1 MRGTSALVVGLL
13 ALGVVGGCGGSGGG
27 DDGSGPIE
35 IGMVAATTGPYAGGE
50 APLINGVK
58 LAIADVNAK
67 GGIDGRDLKLSVKDT
82 GSEQTGAVN
91 AYNRA
96 TSDQP
101 VAVMDTTITTFVLS
115 QVADIETGG
124 IPTFTGAAGAEL
136 AEDKPRN
143 LFRIRSS
150 DAIVP
155 VAAARFALDDLGTDK
170 IGVLRVND
178 DYGTSWEDAIEDVL
192 SERGIEPVAVE
203 SHGEDDKDLAP
214 QLLSLKDAGAE
225 AVIVASHP
233 PTHVIAM
240 RQRKQLGLDFDMVL
254 SNSAIL
260 PTTLELVSP
269 SVTDGLYGTVDSVPS
284 EERAAREW
292 AARYEREFDLPADY
306 SAAEYY
312 DGVMLLADA
321 IREVGT
327 DPEAINEHLASLDA
341 HEGIGNVYDFTESG
355 DGGTQVTIVR
365 LRDNEPQI
373 EKKLTA
379 EG

>member
-1 MRGTSALVVGLL
+1 MRGTSALVIGLL
-13 ALGVVGGCGGSGGG
+13 ALGAAGGCGGSGGG

-58 LAIADVNAK
+58 LAIKDINAD

-96 TSDQP
+96 ASDQP
-101 VAVMDTTITTFVLS
+101 VAIMDTTITTFVLS
-115 QVADIETGG
+115 QIADIETGG

-136 AEDKPRN
+136 AEDRPRN

-155 VAAARFALDDLGTDK
+155 VAAARFALDDLGTEK

-178 DYGTSWEDAIEDVL
+178 DYGTSWEDAIEGVL
-192 SERGIEPVAVE
+192 SEQGIEPVAVE

-225 AVIVASHP
+225 VVIVASHP

-240 RQRKQLGLDFDMVL
+240 KQRKQLGLDFDMIV

-260 PTTLELVSP
+260 PTTLELVSA

-284 EERAAREW
+284 KERAASEW
-292 AARYEREFDLPADY
+292 AARYEREYDLPADY

-312 DGVMLLADA
+312 DGVMVLADA

-341 HEGIGNVYDFTESG
+341 HEGLGNVYDFTEGG
-355 DGGTQVTIVR
+355 DGGEQVTIVR